1 MVERTGRYPMEV
13 SGAVPEVL
21 GYCFTRLRRRAGV
34 SRDSLAFAVGLTT
47 GSIANYEQGRTS
59 PSAEVVA
66 RIAAFLDCE
75 IADLFERAN
84 DAVA

>member
-1 MVERTGRYPMEV
+1 MLSPQRFSATALRT
-13 SGAVPEVL
+13 
-21 GYCFTRLRRRAGV
+21 LRRSAGV

-59 PSAEVVA
+59 PSAEIVA

-75 IADLFERAN
+75 IADLFEES
-84 DAVA
+84 DVVA